1 MRDLPPPFR
10 FDFRSLLKAW
20 RRKLNTRIDGVSI
33 SLPFLSFK
41 VNPTDLDQRVA
52 REIMIRMANRRVLSA
67 SECCDGCI
75 DQALASLQEIRGLL
89 EQQQVALA
97 QAMDSPLYLLLELQL
112 ESIRQFLT
120 FEQRLNAKLPSAG
133 IVLPD
138 ARDQHRAPDTRESY
152 FAALEM
158 LRAHLHRCL
167 IQVAKIGDVT
177 VPKLADS
184 MRYDEA
190 WQLAAYEK
198 PVEIE
203 TRG

>member
-10 FDFRSLLKAW
+10 FDFRTLLKAW
-20 RRKLNTRIDGVSI
+20 RRKINTRIDGVSI

-41 VNPTDLDQRVA
+41 VNPTDLEQRVA
-52 REIMIRMANRRVLSA
+52 REIMIRMANRRVLSS
-67 SECCDGCI
+67 SECCDNCI
-75 DQALASLQEIRGLL
+75 DQALDSLRGIRALL
-89 EQQQVALA
+89 EQQQVELV

-112 ESIRQFLT
+112 EAIRQFLT
-120 FEQRLNAKLPSAG
+120 FEQRLNAKPPRAG
-133 IVLPD
+133 IVLPHASD
-138 ARDQHRAPDTRESY
+138 AHRAPDTRESY

-167 IQVAKIGDVT
+167 IQVAKIGDVS
-177 VPKLADS
+177 VPKFADH

-203 TRG
+203 ARG